1 MLICFTRSDIY
12 ESEKE
17 RAIETYHSTGSQAAT
32 LAKKSNVKKLL
43 LGHFSARYKDLTP
56 LLKEAKS
63 IFPNTEL
70 ALEQSTFVVGV

>member
-1 MLICFTRSDIY
+1 M
-12 ESEKE
+12 
-17 RAIETYHSTGSQAAT
+17 
-32 LAKKSNVKKLL
+32 NVKKLL

-70 ALEQSTFVVGV
+70 ALEQSTFVVGA